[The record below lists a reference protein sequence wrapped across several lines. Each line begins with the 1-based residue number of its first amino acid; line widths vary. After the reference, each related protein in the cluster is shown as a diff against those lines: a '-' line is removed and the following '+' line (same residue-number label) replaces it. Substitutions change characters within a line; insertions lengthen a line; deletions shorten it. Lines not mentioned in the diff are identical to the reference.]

1 MKTDFSFVKEYK
13 KLELIKEKRRN
24 INYEL
29 EEAKEEY
36 KKFKQERE
44 QEEYIINLLKQKQF
58 EKLILMYPI
67 AEGEI
72 KKIKQDIEE
81 YDGYSITHHVKDF
94 FSTILPE
101 NKKIKNFIRIY
112 LGNATIKNSTLC
124 YNICW
129 RYIKK

>member
-13 KLELIKEKRRN
+13 KLKLIKEKRRN

-112 LGNATIKNSTLC
+112 LGNATIKNATFC